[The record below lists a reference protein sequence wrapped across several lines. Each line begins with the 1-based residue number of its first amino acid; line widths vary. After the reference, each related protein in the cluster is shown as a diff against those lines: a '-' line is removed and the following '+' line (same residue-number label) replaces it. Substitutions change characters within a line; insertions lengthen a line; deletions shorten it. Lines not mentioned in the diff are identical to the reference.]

1 MTKRLARQV
10 ERILDEG
17 SGSHRSV
24 IVRMK
29 LPERDEETLLGV
41 VAGAIQRRTLLL
53 TARDILPAHPG
64 LVAGP
69 DRGDPSDRAREALR
83 QEGGLAAQV
92 AAAAIRQASKRVLRS
107 RGLRSLR
114 PLYSGLL
121 KLGRGAAGARSFW
134 TSRCAVMQTTRD
146 DLAKWNQWVEESL
159 IGDIYPN
166 RVLHIPRLVELNRL
180 PSRVVE
186 NKASAWGIHAVG
198 ALAARGAYG
207 ASGKGVKVGVLDTG
221 VDAGHPDLKGK
232 VADWAEF
239 DAGGEAVPDSR
250 PHDTGQH
257 GTHVA
262 GTIAGG
268 KASGRWIG
276 MAPDARLAVAMAL
289 DGAKGGTDAQVLA
302 AIDWAVERGVDVL
315 NLSLGG
321 LTLGPEVPSTYTEAI
336 LTSLRA
342 GIPVVTAIGNDG
354 QQVTGSPG
362 NDLLSF
368 SVGATD
374 YRDCA
379 AAFSGGRTHV
389 IRESNFVSP
398 ENLPL
403 VYSKPEISAPGVV
416 VFSSVPGGKWAAFN
430 GTSMATPHV
439 AGAMALLL
447 SATSIKKRVAPTNR
461 AFLIQDLLTGSVEE
475 LGETGQDHRFGFG
488 RLDILQ
494 AIGFAREKGF

>member
-1 MTKRLARQV
+1 MTRRLAGQL

-29 LPERDEETLLGV
+29 LPEKDEETLLGA
-41 VAGAIQRRTLLL
+41 VARAIQRRALLL
-53 TARDILPAHPG
+53 SARDILPAHPDR
-64 LVAGP
+64 LVGPAGET
-69 DRGDPSDRAREALR
+69 PSDRSGEAVGE
-83 QEGGLAAQV
+83 EGGLAAQV
-92 AAAAIRQASKRVLRS
+92 AAVAVRQVSKRGLRS
-107 RGLRSLR
+107 RGLKSLR
-114 PLYSGLL
+114 PLYSSLVR
-121 KLGRGAAGARSFW
+121 LGQGPRGARSFW
-134 TSRCAVMQTTRD
+134 TSKCVVLQTTKD
-146 DLAKWNQWVEESL
+146 DLARLNRLVEESL

-166 RVLHIPRLVELNRL
+166 RMLHVPRLVELKTL
-180 PSRVVE
+180 PSRVLE

-198 ALAARGAYG
+198 GLAARGAYG
-207 ASGKGVKVGVLDTG
+207 AGGKGVKVGVLDTG
-221 VDAGHPDLKGK
+221 VDASHPDLKGK

-239 DAGGEAVPDSR
+239 DANGEEVSDSQ

-268 KASGRWIG
+268 RASGRWIG
-276 MAPDARLAVAMAL
+276 MAPDAKLAAAIAL

-302 AIDWAVERGVDVL
+302 AIDWAIERGVDVL
-315 NLSLGG
+315 NMSLGG
-321 LTLGPEVPSTYTEAI
+321 VTLGPEVPSTYTEAI

-354 QQVTGSPG
+354 QQITGSPG

-379 AAFSGGRTHV
+379 AAFSGGRTHI
-389 IRESNFVSP
+389 IRESGFVSP

-403 VYSKPEISAPGVV
+403 VYSKPEISAPGVAV
-416 VFSSVPGGKWAAFN
+416 YSSVPGGKWAAFN

-475 LGETGQDHRFGFG
+475 LGEIGQDHRFGFG

>member
-1 MTKRLARQV
+1 MTRRLARQV

-29 LPERDEETLLGV
+29 LPETDEETLLRAIV
-41 VAGAIQRRTLLL
+41 GAIQRRSLLL
-53 TARDILPAHPG
+53 TARDILPTRLD
-64 LVAGP
+64 LVAEP
-69 DRGDPSDRAREALR
+69 DGGVPSGRAAEALEE
-83 QEGGLAAQV
+83 EGGLAAQV
-92 AAAAIRQASKRVLRS
+92 AATAIRQASRRVLRS

-114 PLYSGLL
+114 PLYSSLVE
-121 KLGRGAAGARSFW
+121 LGRGTRGSRSFW
-134 TSRCAVMQTTRD
+134 TSRCVLLQATRD
-146 DLAKWNQWVEESL
+146 ELAGLNRWVEEPL

-166 RVLHIPRLVELNRL
+166 RVLRLPRLVELKRL
-180 PSRVVE
+180 PPRVVE
-186 NKASAWGIHAVG
+186 NKASAWGIHVVG

-207 ASGKGVKVGVLDTG
+207 ARGKGVKVGVLDTG
-221 VDAGHPDLKGK
+221 VDASHPDLKGK

-239 DAGGEAVPDSR
+239 DADGAEVSGSR

-268 KASGRWIG
+268 QASGRWIG
-276 MAPDARLAVAMAL
+276 MAPEARLAVAIAL

-374 YRDCA
+374 FRDCA

-389 IRESNFVSP
+389 IRESSFVSS

-403 VYSKPEISAPGVV
+403 VYSKPEISAPGVA

-488 RLDILQ
+488 RLDVLQ

>member
-1 MTKRLARQV
+1 MTRRLASQV

-29 LPERDEETLLGV
+29 LPETDEETLLGV
-41 VAGAIQRRTLLL
+41 IAGAIQRRTLLL
-53 TARDILPAHPG
+53 TARDILPAR
-64 LVAGP
+64 LDLMAGP
-69 DRGDPSDRAREALR
+69 DRGIPSDRAREALR
-83 QEGGLAAQV
+83 EEGGLAAQV
-92 AAAAIRQASKRVLRS
+92 AATAIRQVSRRVLRS

-114 PLYSGLL
+114 PLYAGLL
-121 KLGRGAAGARSFW
+121 KLGREAHGARSFW
-134 TSRCAVMQTTRD
+134 TSRCVVLQATRH
-146 DLAKWNQWVEESL
+146 DLAKLNQWVEEPL

-166 RVLHIPRLVELNRL
+166 RVLHVPRLVELKTL
-180 PSRVVE
+180 PSRAVE

-207 ASGKGVKVGVLDTG
+207 AGGKGVKVGVLDTG
-221 VDAGHPDLKGK
+221 VDASHPDLKGK

-239 DAGGEAVPDSR
+239 DSNGEDVPDSQ

-276 MAPDARLAVAMAL
+276 MAPDARLAVAIAL

-315 NLSLGG
+315 NMSLGG

-354 QQVTGSPG
+354 QQITGSPG

-403 VYSKPEISAPGVV
+403 VYSKPEISAPGVA

-461 AFLIQDLLTGSVEE
+461 AFLIQDLLAGSVEE

>member
-1 MTKRLARQV
+1 MIHRLARQV

-17 SGSHRSV
+17 SGNHRSV

-29 LPERDEETLLGV
+29 LSEKDEETLLGA
-41 VAGAIQRRTLLL
+41 VAHAIQRRALLL
-53 TARDILPAHPG
+53 TARDVLPAQSDRLAP
-64 LVAGP
+64 P
-69 DRGDPSDRAREALR
+69 DRGTPSEQAREALR
-83 QEGGLAAQV
+83 EEGGLAAQV
-92 AAAAIRQASKRVLRS
+92 AATAIPQVTRRVLRS

-114 PLYSGLL
+114 PLYSSLL
-121 KLGRGAAGARSFW
+121 ELGRGAQGARPFW
-134 TSRCAVMQTTRD
+134 TSRCVVLQTTRD
-146 DLAKWNQWVEESL
+146 DLAKLNQLVDEPL

-166 RVLHIPRLVELNRL
+166 RTLHVPRLVELKAL
-180 PSRVVE
+180 PSRVLE

-198 ALAARGAYG
+198 ALAVRGAFG

-221 VDAGHPDLKGK
+221 VDSSHPDLQGK

-239 DAGGEAVPDSR
+239 DSNGEKVSNSQ

-276 MAPDARLAVAMAL
+276 MAPDARLAVAIAL

-315 NLSLGG
+315 NMSLGG
-321 LTLGPEVPSTYTEAI
+321 MTLGPEVPSTYTEAI

-354 QQVTGSPG
+354 QQITGSPG

-389 IRESNFVSP
+389 IRESSFVSP

-403 VYSKPEISAPGVV
+403 VYSKPEISAPGVAV
-416 VFSSVPGGKWAAFN
+416 YSSVPGGKWAAFN
-430 GTSMATPHV
+430 GTSMSTPHV

-447 SATSIKKRVAPTNR
+447 SATSIRKRVAPTNR

-475 LGETGQDHRFGFG
+475 LGEIGQDHRFGFG
-488 RLDILQ
+488 RIDILQ

>member
-1 MTKRLARQV
+1 MTRRVARQL

-24 IVRMK
+24 IVRMQR
-29 LPERDEETLLGV
+29 PEKDEETLLGA
-41 VAGAIQRRTLLL
+41 VAHAIQRRALLL
-53 TARDILPAHPG
+53 SARDILPAHPDR
-64 LVAGP
+64 LVGAAGET
-69 DRGDPSDRAREALR
+69 PSVRSGTALEEDGGVAAR
-83 QEGGLAAQV
+83 V
-92 AAAAIRQASKRVLRS
+92 AAAAIRQVSKRGLRS
-107 RGLRSLR
+107 RGLKSLR
-114 PLYSGLL
+114 PLYSSLVQLRQGPH
-121 KLGRGAAGARSFW
+121 GARSFW
-134 TSRCAVMQTTRD
+134 TSKCVVLQTTRD
-146 DLAKWNQWVEESL
+146 DLARLNRLVEESL

-166 RVLHIPRLVELNRL
+166 RMLHVPRLVELKTL
-180 PSRVVE
+180 PSRVLE

-198 ALAARGAYG
+198 GLAARGAYG

-221 VDAGHPDLKGK
+221 VDASHPDLKGK

-239 DAGGEAVPDSR
+239 DSNGEEVSDSR
-250 PHDTGQH
+250 PHDTAQH

-268 KASGRWIG
+268 RASGRWIG
-276 MAPDARLAVAMAL
+276 MAPEARLAAAIAL

-315 NLSLGG
+315 NMSLGG
-321 LTLGPEVPSTYTEAI
+321 VTLGPEVPSTYTEAI

-354 QQVTGSPG
+354 QQITGSPG

-374 YRDCA
+374 YRNCA

-389 IRESNFVSP
+389 IRESGFVSP

-403 VYSKPEISAPGVV
+403 VYSKPEISAPGVAV
-416 VFSSVPGGKWAAFN
+416 YSSVPGGKWAAFN

-461 AFLIQDLLTGSVEE
+461 AFLIQDLLSGSVEE
-475 LGETGQDHRFGFG
+475 LGEIGQDHRFGFG

-494 AIGFAREKGF
+494 AIGFARDKGF

>member
-1 MTKRLARQV
+1 MNRRLAGQV

-29 LPERDEETLLGV
+29 LPEADEETLLGAV
-41 VAGAIQRRTLLL
+41 VGAIQRRSLVL
-53 TARDILPAHPG
+53 TARDILPTR
-64 LVAGP
+64 LDLLAGS
-69 DRGDPSDRAREALR
+69 DGEVPSGRAREALEE
-83 QEGGLAAQV
+83 EGGLAAQV
-92 AAAAIRQASKRVLRS
+92 AARAIRQASRRVLRS
-107 RGLRSLR
+107 KGLRSLR
-114 PLYSGLL
+114 PLYSGLRE
-121 KLGRGAAGARSFW
+121 LGSGTRGSRSFW
-134 TSRCAVMQTTRD
+134 TSRCVLLQATRD
-146 DLAKWNQWVEESL
+146 ELARLDRWVEEPL

-166 RVLHIPRLVELNRL
+166 RVLRLPRLVELKRL
-180 PSRVVE
+180 PPRVVE
-186 NKASAWGIHAVG
+186 NRASAWGIHAVG

-207 ASGKGVKVGVLDTG
+207 ARGKGVKVGVLDTG
-221 VDAGHPDLKGK
+221 VDASHPDLKGK

-239 DAGGEAVPDSR
+239 DADGAEVSGSR
-250 PHDTGQH
+250 PHDTGRH

-268 KASGRWIG
+268 QASGRWIG
-276 MAPDARLAVAMAL
+276 MAPEARLAVAIAL

-389 IRESNFVSP
+389 IRESGFVAP

-403 VYSKPEISAPGVV
+403 VYSKPEISAPGVA

-488 RLDILQ
+488 RLDVLQ

>member
-1 MTKRLARQV
+1 MTHRLARQV

-17 SGSHRSV
+17 SGNYRSV

-29 LPERDEETLLGV
+29 LSERDEETLLGA
-41 VAGAIQRRTLLL
+41 VAHAIQRRALLL
-53 TARDILPAHPG
+53 SARDILPAHLER
-64 LVAGP
+64 LVVPAGETT
-69 DRGDPSDRAREALR
+69 SDRSGKAPEE
-83 QEGGLAAQV
+83 EGGVAAQV
-92 AAAAIRQASKRVLRS
+92 AATAIRQVSKRGLRS

-114 PLYSGLL
+114 PLVSSLL
-121 KLGRGAAGARSFW
+121 KLEQGTRGARSFW
-134 TSRCAVMQTTRD
+134 TSKCVVLQMTKD
-146 DLAKWNQWVEESL
+146 DLSRLNRLVDELL

-166 RVLHIPRLVELNRL
+166 RTLHVPRLVELKAL
-180 PSRVVE
+180 PSRVLE

-198 ALAARGAYG
+198 GLAARGAYG

-221 VDAGHPDLKGK
+221 VDANHPDLKRK
-232 VADWAEF
+232 VVDWAEF
-239 DAGGEAVPDSR
+239 DANGEEVPDSQ
-250 PHDTGQH
+250 PHDTAQH

-268 KASGRWIG
+268 RASGRWIG
-276 MAPDARLAVAMAL
+276 MAPHAKLAVAIAL

-302 AIDWAVERGVDVL
+302 GIDWAVERGVDVL
-315 NLSLGG
+315 NMSLGG
-321 LTLGPEVPSTYTEAI
+321 MTLGPDVPSTYTEAI

-354 QQVTGSPG
+354 QQITGSPG

-389 IRESNFVSP
+389 IRESSFVSP

-403 VYSKPEISAPGVV
+403 VYSKPEISAPGVAV
-416 VFSSVPGGKWAAFN
+416 YSSVPGDKWAAFN

-475 LGETGQDHRFGFG
+475 LGEIGQDHRFGFG

>member
-1 MTKRLARQV
+1 MTRRLTRQV

-17 SGSHRSV
+17 SGNHRSV

-29 LPERDEETLLGV
+29 LPEKDEETLLGV
-41 VAGAIQRRTLLL
+41 VANAIQRRALLL
-53 TARDILPAHPG
+53 TARDVLPADLDRLTP
-64 LVAGP
+64 P
-69 DRGDPSDRAREALR
+69 DRGAPSDRASEALR
-83 QEGGLAAQV
+83 DEGGLAAQV
-92 AAAAIRQASKRVLRS
+92 AATAIRQVSRRVLRS
-107 RGLRSLR
+107 RGLRSVN
-114 PLYSGLL
+114 PLVSSLPR
-121 KLGRGAAGARSFW
+121 LGQRAGGVRSFW
-134 TSRCAVMQTTRD
+134 TSRCVVLQTPKD
-146 DLAKWNQWVEESL
+146 DLARLNRLVEEPL

-166 RVLHIPRLVELNRL
+166 RVLRVPRMVELKAL
-180 PSRVVE
+180 PERVRE

-198 ALAARGAYG
+198 GLAARGAYG
-207 ASGKGVKVGVLDTG
+207 ASGRGVKVAVLDTG
-221 VDAGHPDLKGK
+221 VEASHPDLQGK

-239 DAGGEAVPDSR
+239 DANGGEVPDSQ
-250 PHDTGQH
+250 PHDTAQH

-289 DGAKGGTDAQVLA
+289 DGARGGTDAQVLA
-302 AIDWAVERGVDVL
+302 AIDWAVDRGVDVL
-315 NLSLGG
+315 NMSLGG

-354 QQVTGSPG
+354 QQITGSPG

-379 AAFSGGRTHV
+379 AAFSGGRTHI
-389 IRESNFVSP
+389 IRESNFVSRD
-398 ENLPL
+398 NLPL
-403 VYSKPEISAPGVV
+403 VYSKPEICAPGVAV
-416 VFSSVPGGKWAAFN
+416 YSSVPGGKWAAFN

-494 AIGFAREKGF
+494 GIGFAREKGF

>member
-1 MTKRLARQV
+1 MNRRLARQV

-29 LPERDEETLLGV
+29 LPETDEETLLGAV
-41 VAGAIQRRTLLL
+41 VGAIQRRSLLL
-53 TARDILPAHPG
+53 TARDILPTR
-64 LVAGP
+64 LDVVAGP
-69 DRGDPSDRAREALR
+69 VGGVPSGRAREALEE
-83 QEGGLAAQV
+83 EGGLAAQV
-92 AAAAIRQASKRVLRS
+92 AATAIRQASRRVLRS

-114 PLYSGLL
+114 PLDSSLRE
-121 KLGRGAAGARSFW
+121 LGRGTRGSRSFW
-134 TSRCAVMQTTRD
+134 TSRCVLLQAARD
-146 DLAKWNQWVEESL
+146 ELARLNRLVEEPL

-166 RVLHIPRLVELNRL
+166 RVLHLPRLVELKRL
-180 PSRVVE
+180 PPRVVE
-186 NKASAWGIHAVG
+186 NKASAWGIHAAG

-207 ASGKGVKVGVLDTG
+207 ARGKGVKVGVLDTG
-221 VDAGHPDLKGK
+221 VDASHPDLKGK

-239 DAGGEAVPDSR
+239 DADGAEVSGSR
-250 PHDTGQH
+250 PHDTGRH

-268 KASGRWIG
+268 QASGRWIG
-276 MAPDARLAVAMAL
+276 MAPEARLAVAIAL

-389 IRESNFVSP
+389 IRESGFVAP

-403 VYSKPEISAPGVV
+403 VYSKPEISAPGVA

-488 RLDILQ
+488 RLDVLQ

>member
-1 MTKRLARQV
+1 MTRRLAGQL

-17 SGSHRSV
+17 SGNRRSV

-29 LPERDEETLLGV
+29 LPEKDEETLLGV
-41 VAGAIQRRTLLL
+41 VVHAIQRRALLL
-53 TARDILPAHPG
+53 SARDLLPAHPG
-64 LVAGP
+64 RLVGPAGETPSDRSGEALGEDGGVAGP
-69 DRGDPSDRAREALR
+69 
-83 QEGGLAAQV
+83 V
-92 AAAAIRQASKRVLRS
+92 AATAIRQVSKRGLRS
-107 RGLRSLR
+107 RGLKSLR
-114 PLYSGLL
+114 PLVSSLL
-121 KLGRGAAGARSFW
+121 ELKQETHGARSFW
-134 TSRCAVMQTTRD
+134 TSKCVVLQTTKD
-146 DLAKWNQWVEESL
+146 DLAKLNRLLDEPL

-166 RVLHIPRLVELNRL
+166 RTLQVPRLVELNTL
-180 PSRVVE
+180 PSRVLE

-198 ALAARGAYG
+198 GLAARGAYG
-207 ASGKGVKVGVLDTG
+207 AGGRGVKVGVLDTG
-221 VDAGHPDLKGK
+221 VDASHPDLEGK
-232 VADWAEF
+232 VADWSEF
-239 DAGGEAVPDSR
+239 DANGEEVPDSR
-250 PHDTGQH
+250 PHDTARH

-268 KASGRWIG
+268 RASGRWIG
-276 MAPDARLAVAMAL
+276 MAPDAKLAVAIAL
-289 DGAKGGTDAQVLA
+289 DGVKGGTDAQVLA

-315 NLSLGG
+315 NMSLGG
-321 LTLGPEVPSTYTEAI
+321 MTLGPEVPSTYTEAI

-354 QQVTGSPG
+354 QQITGSPG

-389 IRESNFVSP
+389 IRESGFVSP

-403 VYSKPEISAPGVV
+403 VYSKPEISAPGVAV
-416 VFSSVPGGKWAAFN
+416 YSSVPGGKWAAFN

-461 AFLIQDLLTGSVEE
+461 AFLVQDLLTGSVEE
-475 LGETGQDHRFGFG
+475 LGEIGQDHRFGFG

>member
-1 MTKRLARQV
+1 MTNRLVRQV

-17 SGSHRSV
+17 SGNHRSV

-29 LPERDEETLLGV
+29 LPEKDEETILGV
-41 VAGAIQRRTLLL
+41 VANAIQRRALLL
-53 TARDILPAHPG
+53 TARDVLPTH
-64 LVAGP
+64 LDRMVLP
-69 DRGDPSDRAREALR
+69 DRGTPSDRARKALR
-83 QEGGLAAQV
+83 DEGGLAAQV
-92 AAAAIRQASKRVLRS
+92 AATAIRQVSKRVLRS
-107 RGLRSLR
+107 RGLKSLK
-114 PLYSGLL
+114 PLYSSLL
-121 KLGRGAAGARSFW
+121 KLKQGAHGARSFW
-134 TSRCAVMQTTRD
+134 TSKCVVLQTTKD
-146 DLAKWNQWVEESL
+146 DLAKLNRLVDEPL

-166 RVLHIPRLVELNRL
+166 RTLHVPRLVEVKTL
-180 PSRVVE
+180 PARVLE
-186 NKASAWGIHAVG
+186 NKASAWGIHSVG
-198 ALAARGAYG
+198 GLAARGAYG

-221 VDAGHPDLKGK
+221 VDASHPDLQGK

-239 DAGGEAVPDSR
+239 DSNGEEVPNSQ
-250 PHDTGQH
+250 PHDTARH

-268 KASGRWIG
+268 RSSGRWIG
-276 MAPDARLAVAMAL
+276 MAPDAKLAVAIAL
-289 DGAKGGTDAQVLA
+289 DGVQGGTDAQVLA
-302 AIDWAVERGVDVL
+302 GIDWAVDRGVDVL
-315 NLSLGG
+315 NMSLGG
-321 LTLGPEVPSTYTEAI
+321 LTLGPEVPSIYTEAI

-354 QQVTGSPG
+354 QQITGSPG

-379 AAFSGGRTHV
+379 AAFSGGRTHI

-398 ENLPL
+398 EHLPL
-403 VYSKPEISAPGVV
+403 VYSKPEISAPGVA
-416 VFSSVPGGKWAAFN
+416 VFSSVPNGKWAAFN

-439 AGAMALLL
+439 AGAIALLL
-447 SATSIKKRVAPTNR
+447 SATSIKQRVVPTNR

-488 RLDILQ
+488 RIDILQ
-494 AIGFAREKGF
+494 SIGFAKEKGF